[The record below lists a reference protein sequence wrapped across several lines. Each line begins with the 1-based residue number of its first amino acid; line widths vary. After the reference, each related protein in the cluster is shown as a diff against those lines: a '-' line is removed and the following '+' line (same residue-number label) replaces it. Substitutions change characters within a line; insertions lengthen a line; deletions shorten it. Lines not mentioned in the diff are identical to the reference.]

1 VTDRK
6 AGSSSPPGRDGEQ
19 VGITREGGVD
29 LDDPKLFINREIGW
43 LQFNERVV
51 EEAEDAGHPLL
62 ERVKFFAICGSNL
75 DEFFM
80 VRVSGLRRQ
89 MIGGVAKVPPDGM
102 TPGQQMDAIQRTLE
116 PLLARYAR
124 CWKED
129 LLPALRSSGI
139 RIHRCADLPDETQ
152 ELLRQHFR
160 DTIFPVLTPL
170 AFDATHPFPFISGLS
185 LNLVVVIRHPERG
198 RFFARVK
205 IPLAQFPRLVRIPS
219 RDTGD
224 GRTYPADGADG
235 WDLVFIED
243 LMASHLDLLF
253 PGMEILAAYP
263 FRVSRD
269 ADIEIREDEA
279 PDLVTAI
286 EESMEMRRTGSPV
299 RLEVG
304 RGIPDH
310 ICDMLAGKLALPP
323 YLVTRSDGPMGMAD
337 LMELTSL
344 PRPDLKDR
352 PFLPAVPPVMVG
364 RTDLFSVIRQR
375 DVILY
380 HPYDSFIPFIDFL
393 QGAARDP
400 RVLAIKITLYRID
413 TGSPIVAALIEARE
427 HGKQVSAVIEL
438 KARFDEQRN
447 IQWAK
452 ALERAG
458 VHVVYGVP
466 GLKVHAKVCMVVRR
480 EEDGIRR
487 YVHLST
493 GNYNPST
500 ARIYGDIGLFTTD
513 PGISEDAS
521 DLFNALTGF
530 SLQEEY
536 RKLLVAPVRLRREL
550 LTRIE
555 REIARHR
562 SHGDGYIAIKVN
574 ALEDREC
581 IQALYRASMAGVRVD
596 LNVRGFSCLRPGIPG
611 ISDRIRVTSIV
622 DRFLEHAR
630 IYAFHNG
637 GNPEVLMGSADMRPR
652 NFDRRV
658 ETLFPVQDPAIRD
671 ALLRYILQ
679 VHLRDSV
686 KARELQPDGSYRR
699 VVPESG
705 EEPVRS
711 QQWLIDHRGCWH
723 RGA

>member
-1 VTDRK
+1 MPRTGEGAQEGIRGP
-6 AGSSSPPGRDGEQ
+6 AGD
-19 VGITREGGVD
+19 VD

-51 EEAEDAGHPLL
+51 EEAEDTTHPLL

-89 MIGGVAKVPPDGM
+89 LIGGVAKAPPDGM
-102 TPGQQMDAIQRTLE
+102 TPGEQLDAIQRQLE

-124 CWKED
+124 CWEQD
-129 LLPALRSSGI
+129 LLPALHRAGV
-139 RIHRCADLPDETQ
+139 RIHRCADLPKETR
-152 ELLRQHFR
+152 EEMRRHFR
-160 DTIFPVLTPL
+160 EEIFPVLTPL

-185 LNLVVVIRHPERG
+185 LNLAVVIRHPKRG
-198 RFFARVK
+198 QFFARVK
-205 IPLAQFPRLVRIPS
+205 FPRAQFPRLVRIPS
-219 RDTGD
+219 RTSGHEQEF
-224 GRTYPADGADG
+224 PAADAGGADY
-235 WDLVFIED
+235 VFIED
-243 LMASHLDLLF
+243 LVASHLDLLF

-263 FRVSRD
+263 FRVTRD

-279 PDLVTAI
+279 SDLMTAI

-304 RGIPDH
+304 RAVPDG
-310 ICDMLAGKLALPP
+310 ICDMLAGKLALPL
-323 YLVTRSDGPMGMAD
+323 YLVTRADCPIGMAD

-344 PRPDLKDR
+344 PRPDLKNR
-352 PFLPAVPPVMVG
+352 PFLPAVPPFLAG
-364 RTDLFSVIRQR
+364 RQDIFPVIRDR
-375 DVILY
+375 DVMLY
-380 HPYDSFIPFIDFL
+380 HPYDSFVPFIDFL
-393 QGAARDP
+393 QQAARDP

-413 TGSPIVAALIEARE
+413 NDSPIVAALIDARE
-427 HGKQVSAVIEL
+427 HGKQVAAVIEL

-458 VHVVYGVP
+458 VHVVYGVS

-493 GNYNPST
+493 GNYNAVT
-500 ARIYGDIGLFTTD
+500 ARIYGDIGYFTAD
-513 PGISEDAS
+513 PLIGEDAS

-536 RKLLVAPVRLRREL
+536 RKLMVAPVNLRREVL
-550 LTRIE
+550 SRID
-555 REIARHR
+555 REIARQR
-562 SHGDGYIAIKVN
+562 THGDGSIAIKVN
-574 ALEDREC
+574 ALEDQEC

-596 LNVRGFSCLRPGIPG
+596 LNVRGFCCLRPGIPG
-611 ISDRIRVTSIV
+611 VSDRIRVTSTV

-637 GNPEVLMGSADMRPR
+637 GNPEVLLGSADMRPR

-658 ETLFPVQDPAIRD
+658 ETLFSVQDPAIRD
-671 ALLRYILQ
+671 ALVRHILQ
-679 VHLRDSV
+679 VHLRDTV

-705 EEPVRS
+705 GERIRS
-711 QQWLIDHRGCWH
+711 QQWLIDHRGCWQ
-723 RGA
+723 RGS